1 MSGCC
6 SVLKGVLVVMAGALA
21 FSLPAKQVMVDK
33 SGAGG
38 AYTTIQA
45 AIDADATE
53 AGDEIIVAAG
63 VYDFG
68 EATGKDGGKSRV
80 VVTKSLTIRG
90 SGRDTCFIDGG
101 NAVRC
106 VAIEADD
113 VELIGF
119 TLRNGKTTSTS
130 ASSPAGLGGGVYSH
144 DAANGFVVDCTLR
157 SCSAASG
164 GALARKTASA
174 TLEGEGLS
182 AVRCLLTDNSAFK
195 TSQTWCDYGAS
206 LYSCIVTRCNSTGC
220 SPFVNVPK
228 VVNCTVANM
237 MCNHYFHGCG
247 TIANCFCAQYSYR
260 GGSGAEEF
268 KHVYFTSVA
277 SSVITCKSQEG
288 CTTDGEEKQLVS
300 PLEDDCRPI
309 VGAAILTAGS
319 VEHLAL
325 IPEKYRAL
333 DFAHDS
339 VPASGTIAVGAYQ
352 TAVAPASDMVV
363 IKPISTKTRGSLVLN
378 GKTNNWAGISKD
390 LYFHAAA
397 WPKFY
402 RFQPIW
408 DKSGFG
414 ATDPGVEYGFAAVG
428 ADTTD
433 RFPLRDGS
441 YLILPPQAGKGTLT
455 LTGRNAQQAFYADPD
470 ADAATADGTADHPY
484 ATLQDAVDHVTAAG
498 WAIVYARKGVYDRG
512 GSKIVG
518 GITNRVAIQGRHVRL
533 VGLDGAENTFI
544 VGAPDPEAGEGDYG
558 CGSNAV
564 RCVCASASSA
574 VQGFTLMDGH
584 AGAADEDKEANYA
597 GAVLGG
603 KCVQV
608 LDCVITNCFAARA
621 AVSRGV
627 SDEHNVFL
635 RSKVLGCRSTRNAGY
650 CAYTDFASC
659 LLAKNWAG
667 SINASVLGSHCG
679 ECVYDTTVYAEGENN
694 DFSGWGAQG
703 DTTGPHRNSIFMGLG
718 AYRNITVYGIVI
730 DQLIRNTSKGTY
742 VVSLNGTHTEGKVTT
757 GRGFAKFCDAQQGDF
772 RLLDDSPAAKF
783 ARYDATESP
792 DIYRLATE
800 SLDGVI
806 PDFTKDNGYFPA
818 GAYRRF
824 VRVVRG
830 TGLNLTPAADFV
842 DPVPGSTV
850 TFTVSKIERPFLGF
864 SVDGVAQPF
873 DGSKSFD
880 YVVPE
885 EQEGTVTVAPN
896 YGTDW
901 YVDAVNGRD
910 DGYGTAAYP
919 LRRLSDALT
928 YQQSGDTVHAAPGR
942 YNEGTMVHTSAL
954 VSKTAF
960 SASRA
965 VVQNGV
971 TLVGDEGAAV
981 TFIEGEDDVENPVR
995 CAVVYAT
1002 GVLRGFTLTGGRTS
1016 RSDGSIDD
1024 GSTGAGVLGQDGTL
1038 VEDCVITNCAALVSG
1053 GFYKGIYRRCRIVDC
1068 GVLSG
1073 GNSAAGRGAYLYNCQ
1088 VAGCKGTWTFDGMLG
1103 LQSTTLGP
1111 GNLSAASVPL
1121 NNNRFNPKIPV
1132 CNCLFLDNGTVTHSA
1147 PGVYSNCV
1155 FVSGFSLGENYTT
1168 DEACLFKSLAE
1179 IGVDENGV
1187 PTPGAGVAVDGGNR
1201 TIYDAANLGEKD
1213 VLGNP
1218 RFVNGCRLD
1227 VGCYEADWKDLYSKK
1242 LGRLVTVSA
1251 ADPSVDIAEDGV
1263 AVPAGATLSVTV
1275 AKDGLAGTD
1284 CSFAATVANGSLAV
1298 AKDGAPWRTL
1308 TSASDVRQKF
1318 TADADS
1324 TAFDF
1329 AMGEVG
1335 SAVLGKFRR
1344 EIGMLLLVR

>member
-53 AGDEIIVAAG
+53 AGDEIVVAAG
-63 VYDFG
+63 VYDSG
-68 EATGKDGGKSRV
+68 EMTGKDGGKSRV

-130 ASSPAGLGGGVYSH
+130 ESSPAGLGGGVYSH
-144 DAANGFVVDCTLR
+144 DAANGFVVDCTIR
-157 SCSAASG
+157 NCSAASG

-174 TLEGEGLS
+174 DLEGEGLS

-195 TSQTWCDYGAS
+195 TAQTWCDLGAS
-206 LYSCIVTRCNSTGC
+206 LYYCIVTRCNNGDC

-228 VVNCTVANM
+228 VAGCTFANM

-247 TIANCFCAQYSYR
+247 TVANCFCAQYSYR
-260 GGSGAEEF
+260 GGSNVETF
-268 KHVYFTSVA
+268 LNVYF
-277 SSVITCKSQEG
+277 SSVGTSLINCASQASCVLG
-288 CTTDGEEKQLVS
+288 GEEAQLIS

-309 VGAAILTAGS
+309 PGAAILTAGS
-319 VEHLAL
+319 AEHLAL

-352 TAVAPASDMVV
+352 TAVAPASAMVV
-363 IKPISTKTRGSLVLN
+363 IAPINRSAMGALVLN
-378 GKTNNWAGISKD
+378 GKTNNWKGVSKD
-390 LYFHAAA
+390 LYFHAAT

-408 DKSGFG
+408 EKSGFG
-414 ATDPGVEYGFAAVG
+414 ATDPGVEYGFAASG

-433 RFPLRDGS
+433 RFPLRDGT
-441 YLILPPQAGKGTLT
+441 YLILPPPAGKGALT
-455 LTGRNAQQAFYADPD
+455 LTGRNASQAFYADPD

-484 ATLQDAVDHVTAAG
+484 TTLQDAVDQVTQAG

-512 GSKIVG
+512 GSKTIG
-518 GITNRVAIQGRHVRL
+518 GVTNRVAIQGRHVRL

-558 CGSNAV
+558 CGANAV
-564 RCVCASASSA
+564 RCVCASATSA
-574 VQGFTLMDGH
+574 VQGFTLTDGH

-627 SDEHNVFL
+627 SDGHNVFL
-635 RSKVLGCRSTRNAGY
+635 RSKVLGCRTTGTSTGY
-650 CAYTDFASC
+650 STHTDYASC
-659 LLAKNWAG
+659 LLANNWSGVEVPVFGAYV
-667 SINASVLGSHCG
+667 AEH
-679 ECVYDTTVYAEGENN
+679 VYDTTLYAEGENGN
-694 DFSGWGAQG
+694 FSGFGVQSS
-703 DTTGPHRNSIFMGLG
+703 TTGFHRNSIYMGLG
-718 AYRNITVYGIVI
+718 SYRNGTVYGVVI
-730 DQLIRNTSKGTY
+730 DTLIRNTTLTTYVTSLTGTY
-742 VVSLNGTHTEGKVTT
+742 KSGKDFV
-757 GRGFAKFCDAQQGDF
+757 KFCNAQAGDF

-800 SLDGVI
+800 SLDGVV
-806 PDFTKDNGYFPA
+806 PDFAKDNGYFPA

-842 DPVPGSTV
+842 DPVPGSTI

-885 EQEGTVTVAPN
+885 QQEGTTTVAPV
-896 YGTDW
+896 YGTEW

-928 YQQSGDTVHAAPGR
+928 HQQSGDTVHAAPGR
-942 YNEGTMVHTSAL
+942 YNEGTMVHTRTL
-954 VSKTAF
+954 VKNTVF

-965 VVQNGV
+965 VVQDGV
-971 TLVGDEGAAV
+971 TLVGDGGAEV
-981 TFIEGEDDVENPVR
+981 TFIEGEDDAENPVR
-995 CAVVYAT
+995 CAVVYTT
-1002 GVLRGFTLTGGRTS
+1002 GVLRGFTLTGGRTGNGGG
-1016 RSDGSIDD
+1016 DIND
-1024 GSTGAGVLGQDGTL
+1024 GSTGAGVLGQDGAL

-1053 GFYKGIYRRCRIVDC
+1053 GFYRGTYRRCRIVDC
-1068 GVLSG
+1068 CVLPN
-1073 GNSAAGRGAYLYNCQ
+1073 GNSAAGRYAYLYNCQ
-1088 VAGCKGTWTFDGMLG
+1088 VAGCTGTWTFDGMLG

-1111 GNLSAASVPL
+1111 GNYSAYSAPLS
-1121 NNNRFNPKIPV
+1121 NNRFNPQIPV
-1132 CNCLFLDNGTVTHSA
+1132 CNCLFLDNGTVSHSA
-1147 PGVYSNCV
+1147 KGVYSNCV
-1155 FVSGFSLGENYTT
+1155 FVSGFILGGDYTT
-1168 DEACLFKSLAE
+1168 DEACLFKPLAE

-1187 PTPGAGVAVDGGNR
+1187 PTPGAGVVVDGGNGA
-1201 TIYDAANLGEKD
+1201 IYDAPNLGEKD

-1227 VGCYEADWKDLYSKK
+1227 VGCYEADWKAAYSKK
-1242 LGRLVTVSA
+1242 LGRLVAVTA
-1251 ADPSVDIAEDGV
+1251 ADPSVEMAEDGV
-1263 AVPAGATLSVTV
+1263 RIPAGADLALTV
-1275 AKDGLAGTD
+1275 AKEGLAGTSV
-1284 CSFAATVANGSLAV
+1284 SFGAAVSSGTLAV
-1298 AKDGAPWRTL
+1298 AKDGEPWLQL
-1308 TSASDVRQKF
+1308 TSASDPVQRFEASADSASLEF
-1318 TADADS
+1318 TAGDGCA
-1324 TAFDF
+1324 
-1329 AMGEVG
+1329 
-1335 SAVLGKFRR
+1335 AVLGKFRR
-1344 EIGMLLLVR
+1344 EIGVLLLVR